1 MAVGTKVA
9 TETETENNM
18 TMHLNY
24 KRIALTVLMIGA
36 LPQAVLAQGE
46 QSNEQVTIELRHGP
60 IDVVPGVATELHSKV
75 VSVRL
80 SALSKLDDMGAGAA
94 PFVPELIKV
103 VDGIHDGERQ
113 QALSILRNIGPEA
126 APAVPVLI
134 QTLDD
139 KQYLRDR
146 AIETLQ
152 AIGPAAKD
160 AIPALL
166 HILELGNTTSNA
178 EQALAAIGH
187 DAIAPLIKNL
197 NDRSPDCRR
206 LCITALGLV
215 ATNPKTIAADSNEL
229 IIPAITNMLTDKD
242 FDVKREA
249 CWALEKIGAPA
260 KGSVP
265 SLIKAMANKSQ
276 YIRQFSAD
284 ALGAIGPSAQSAIPV
299 LKQALSDEV
308 VRRNARAAIKKIEQ
322 GDIE

>member
-1 MAVGTKVA
+1 MST
-9 TETETENNM
+9 
-18 TMHLNY
+18 LNY

-36 LPQAVLAQGE
+36 LPQTVLAQGE
-46 QSNEQVTIELRHGP
+46 QSSEQVTIELRHGP

-113 QALSILRNIGPEA
+113 QALSILRKIGPEA

-197 NDRSPDCRR
+197 NDKSPDCRR
-206 LCITALGLV
+206 LCITALGLI
-215 ATNPKTIAADSNEL
+215 ATNAKSNADSNEL
-229 IIPAITNMLTDKD
+229 IIPAITNMLTDND
-242 FDVKREA
+242 FDVEREA

-260 KGSVP
+260 KDSVP
-265 SLIKAMANKSQ
+265 DLIKAMANKSQ

-299 LKQALSDEV
+299 LKQALSDEA

>member
-1 MAVGTKVA
+1 MQV
-9 TETETENNM
+9 
-18 TMHLNY
+18 NY
-24 KRIALTVLMIGA
+24 KRLALTVLLIGF
-36 LPQAVLAQGE
+36 LPQAASAQ
-46 QSNEQVTIELRHGP
+46 SEQVTIELRHGP
-60 IDVVPGVATELHSKV
+60 IDVVPGVATELHSKD

-80 SALSKLDDMGAGAA
+80 SALRKLDDMGTGAA

-113 QALSILRNIGPEA
+113 QALSILKNIGPEA
-126 APAVPVLI
+126 TEAVPILI

-152 AIGPAAKD
+152 AIGPGAKD

-166 HILELGNTTSNA
+166 HVLAEGNTTSNA

-187 DAIAPLIKNL
+187 DAIAPLIKSL
-197 NDRSPDCRR
+197 NEKNPDCRR
-206 LCITALGLV
+206 LCTAALGLV
-215 ATNPKTIAADSNEL
+215 ALEPRTKAADTSEL
-229 IIPAITNMLTDKD
+229 IIPAIAKMLTDNN
-242 FDVKREA
+242 FEVEREA
-249 CWALEKIGAPA
+249 CLALEKIGAPA
-260 KGSVP
+260 KDSVP
-265 SLIKAMANKSQ
+265 NLIKAMSNRSE

-299 LKQALSDEV
+299 LKQALTDES

-322 GDIE
+322 GDL